1 MKIYPTKFNI
11 NMKFSRFTVLCS
23 RFTVVKLMYLNDLEQ
38 AMFGI
43 IDAVREGLLLQVVGV
58 DNAERHL
65 TDLLHQFTDYLHS
78 FLNGQ

>member
-1 MKIYPTKFNI
+1 
-11 NMKFSRFTVLCS
+11 
-23 RFTVVKLMYLNDLEQ
+23 MYLDDLEQ

-65 TDLLHQFTDYLHS
+65 TDLLH
-78 FLNGQ
+78 